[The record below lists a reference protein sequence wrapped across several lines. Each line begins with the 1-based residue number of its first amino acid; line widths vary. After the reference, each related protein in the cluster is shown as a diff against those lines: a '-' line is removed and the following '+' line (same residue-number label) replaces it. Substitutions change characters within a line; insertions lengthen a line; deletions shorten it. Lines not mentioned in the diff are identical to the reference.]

1 MAWVMLMGYGHV
13 SKVVDHHHH
22 HQYSKIIHGIFNKY
36 SKTVYDENIYITAI
50 PWKIRG
56 EIKIIKE
63 PFQEKE
69 EIKQQI
75 FSEIKNNEPNAST
88 KLKGNDQKTDIPQK
102 LNNQYLGKWRETP
115 IERQYVLSS
124 KWQIN
129 SFMTEVV
136 II

>member
-13 SKVVDHHHH
+13 SKVVDHHH

-88 KLKGNDQKTDIPQK
+88 KLKGNDQKTDIPLK
-102 LNNQYLGKWRETP
+102 LNNQYLEKWRETP

>member
-56 EIKIIKE
+56 EIKIIKD

-102 LNNQYLGKWRETP
+102 LNNQYLEKWRETP